1 MLNEVSALELHS
13 DHDVGPGPVAGGD
26 RVHPRAAWRFP
37 IRFLFGCLVLA
48 ALPASV
54 IQAAE
59 TNAPARPARGYSY
72 LHDQVAEAPWSIH
85 IFKIDRSHPDL
96 AFATTLGS
104 GGSIGL
110 GTITQQLKQIP
121 ATAGKPVAAVNG
133 DFYDT
138 GREYMGRP
146 RDLQIQFGE
155 LVTSPSGHAVF
166 WMDLTGSPR
175 FTNLTSHFRIVWPDG
190 GVTPFALNGP
200 RGGDEAVL
208 YTSRMGTSTHTSGG
222 TELVLEETSGK
233 PGRPMQIGRTN
244 VTLVKEVRAA
254 GDTSIDPGFLVL
266 SLGPKLAAR
275 ITVPTNGHTLTF
287 ITETTPD
294 LAGVE
299 TAIGGGPTLVRQGKP
314 AQWGGI
320 QLRHPRTAIGWNREF
335 IFLVEVDGRQNGLSI
350 GMTLPELAAYMAKLG
365 CDEAMNLDGGGSA
378 TFWACGNV
386 MNSPSEGH
394 ERPVANAL
402 VVLDR
407 NPAQAQ
413 VRR

>member
-1 MLNEVSALELHS
+1 MLNDDSALEPHN
-13 DHDVGPGPVAGGD
+13 DHCVGPCPAAGGH
-26 RVHPRAAWRFP
+26 RVDPRAAGRLSL
-37 IRFLFGCLVLA
+37 RFLLPGLVA
-48 ALPASV
+48 AWWLCVAV
-54 IQAAE
+54 QAAE
-59 TNAPARPARGYSY
+59 TNVPPRPSRGYTY
-72 LHDQVAEAPWSIH
+72 AHDQVAEMPWSVH
-85 IFKIDRSHPDL
+85 IFKLDRSHPDL
-96 AFATTLGS
+96 GFATTIGS
-104 GGSIGL
+104 GGTIGL
-110 GTITQQLKQIP
+110 GTITQQLKQLP
-121 ATAGKPVAAVNG
+121 AHAGKPVAAVNG

-155 LVTSPSGHAVF
+155 LITSPSGHAVF
-166 WMDLTGSPR
+166 WMDPTGSPR
-175 FTNLTSHFRIVWPDG
+175 FTNLTSHFRILWPDG
-190 GVTPFALNGP
+190 AVQPFALNGP
-200 RGGDEAVL
+200 RGSEEAVL
-208 YTSRMGTSTHTSGG
+208 YTGRMGASTHTSGG
-222 TELVLEETSGK
+222 TELVLEEI
-233 PGRPMQIGRTN
+233 PGRPCLPMQAGRTN
-244 VTLVKEVRAA
+244 AARIKEVRNG
-254 GDTSIDPGFLVL
+254 GDAPIGTGTMVL
-266 SLGPKLAAR
+266 SLGPKLAGR
-275 ITVPTNGHTLTF
+275 LTLPTNGATLTF
-287 ITETTPD
+287 ITETSPD

-299 TAIGGGPTLVRQGKP
+299 TAIGGGPTLVRQGRP

-320 QLRHPRTAIGWNREF
+320 QLRHPRTAIGWNRES

-402 VVLDR
+402 VVIDR